1 MAKYHLGEEIKKEVM
16 LQGMTMEVFADK
28 IFIQRQSVYDVF
40 KNDYMATDKLAHI
53 CRVLGRDFF
62 RELSLANNPEVKEVV
77 EGEETI
83 EAPMS
88 RLLPKD
94 ELHVVSNGEAI
105 DAVVGEYMTAERN
118 KPLVVFYAAD
128 TEFEV
133 DYMLGRWERKGWK
146 GETGTA
152 RDIHRDTMFQEWGD
166 GMRIDQ
172 TPHYTMLIYTG
183 DIYTRAIA
191 NAVEL
196 METSGRH
203 IVLVCPVVNSLS
215 RGKRSGLIYDDVA
228 EGCFRVWSDKAHFVV
243 VQDKESKYLQLR
255 EYYHAYMGDGIID
268 RLVSTIA
275 LNGDME
281 RRLLDLTAGTGQLTV
296 SETKPADETGLS
308 RIELSLPLP
317 DDAEKKLL
325 FHNGINNEPH
335 LKMWIDIRY
344 GYIADYQYRVHPLTV
359 PTGSISLERL
369 ERKSK
374 PKSVE
379 EKPKEWPPRV
389 LIPEVTP
396 GTEEYKTVFAEVME
410 ALNTLNPNN
419 HGFDSFGDDVEE
431 INGLSA
437 SDADIFNVDVSR
449 ERVVMSHE
457 FMSRDAVESCENYR
471 LTITGM
477 ESVAKLI
484 IFFRLDYHC
493 GDDLPYE
500 LCDAIIEYFIEKRYD
515 RLEQFEPIL
524 KSLNI
529 KFEIIDNYD

>member
-16 LQGMTMEVFADK
+16 RQGMTMEVFADK

-62 RELSLANNPEVKEVV
+62 RELSLANSLVVNEVV
-77 EGEETI
+77 ESKELTETPI
-83 EAPMS
+83 S

-133 DYMLGRWERKGWK
+133 DYMLGRWECKGWK
-146 GETGTA
+146 GEKDTA
-152 RDIHRDTMFQEWGD
+152 RDIHRDAMFQEWGD

-172 TPHYTMLIYTG
+172 TPHYSVLIYTG
-183 DIYTRAIA
+183 DNYTRAIA

-215 RGKRSGLIYDDVA
+215 RGKSGGLVYDDVA
-228 EGCFRVWSDKAHFVV
+228 EGSFRVWREKAHFVV
-243 VQDKESKYLQLR
+243 VQDKESKYLHLR

-275 LNGDME
+275 LNGDLE
-281 RRLLDLTAGTGQLTV
+281 RKLLDLTAGTGQLTV
-296 SETKPADETGLS
+296 TEIMPADETGLS

-317 DDAEKKLL
+317 DDVEKELL

-335 LKMWIDIRY
+335 IKMWIDIRK
-344 GYIADYQYRVHPLTV
+344 GYLVDYQYRVHPLTV
-359 PTGSISLERL
+359 PTGKISLERL
-369 ERKSK
+369 ERKPK
-374 PKSVE
+374 PIPEV

-389 LIPEVTP
+389 LMPEVTP
-396 GTEEYKTVFAEVME
+396 GTEEYKAVFAEVME
-410 ALNTLNPNN
+410 ALNAIDSNN

-437 SDADIFNVDVSR
+437 SDADIFNVDISS
-449 ERVVMSHE
+449 ERVVMSSE
-457 FMSRDAVESCENYR
+457 FMSRGAVESCENYR

-484 IFFRLDYHC
+484 IYLRVDYHC
-493 GDDLPYE
+493 GDDLTYE
-500 LCDAIIEYFIEKRYD
+500 LCDAIIEYFVD
-515 RLEQFEPIL
+515 NSCNRLEQFEPVL

-529 KFEIIDNYD
+529 KFEIIDDYD

>member
-16 LQGMTMEVFADK
+16 RQGMTKEEFADK
-28 IFIQRQSVYDVF
+28 ICIERQTVYDVF
-40 KNDYMATDKLAHI
+40 KRPYMATDKLAHI

-62 RELSLANNPEVKEVV
+62 RELSLANSLVVNEVV
-77 EGEETI
+77 ESEETT

-88 RLLPKD
+88 RLLPND
-94 ELHVVSNGEAI
+94 ELHVVSNGEEI

-128 TEFEV
+128 IEFEV

-146 GETGTA
+146 GEKDTT

-172 TPHYTMLIYTG
+172 TPHYSVLIYTG
-183 DIYTRAIA
+183 DNYTRAIA

-215 RGKRSGLIYDDVA
+215 RGKQGGLIYDDVA
-228 EGCFRVWSDKAHFVV
+228 EGCFRVWCEKAHFVV
-243 VQDKESKYLQLR
+243 VQDKESKYLRLR
-255 EYYHAYMGDGIID
+255 EYYHAYMGDCIID

-275 LNGDME
+275 LNGDLE

-296 SETKPADETGLS
+296 SETKSADETGLS

-317 DDAEKKLL
+317 DDAEKELL
-325 FHNGINNEPH
+325 FHNGVNNDPH

-484 IFFRLDYHC
+484 IFFRVDYRC
-493 GDDLPYE
+493 GDDLTYE